1 MIEEESCRLCRD
13 GYGTLLPV
21 GGGDPIPLVKPE
33 LVIGR
38 RPGCDV
44 RLEFENVSGKH
55 AYLTMINGIWHV
67 RDGGSTNGTTVNG
80 AKLST
85 PHAVM
90 PEDEVGF
97 ADHLFTIDYV
107 PSGPEALLATHQSMD
122 DELVDDRK
130 RHSLMELAGL
140 DTDADKTS
148 RNSRPK
154 TAPKTIQRASADEVD
169 FDDEV
174 PEHFKAASRPKPKKR
189 DEDDDDFLKLIEDE
203 VAKPE

>member
-1 MIEEESCRLCRD
+1 MPPLRD
-13 GYGTLLPV
+13 DYGTLLPV

-55 AYLTMINGIWHV
+55 AYLAMINGIWHV
-67 RDGGSTNGTTVNG
+67 RDGGSTNGTSVNG
-80 AKLST
+80 ARVGS

-90 PEDEVGF
+90 PEDELGF

-107 PSGPEALLATHQSMD
+107 PSGPEALIARHKVL
-122 DELVDDRK
+122 DEDVDERK

-140 DTDADKTS
+140 DTDADKPG
-148 RNSRPK
+148 RVSRPK
-154 TAPKTIQRASADEVD
+154 TAPTSIQRASADEVD

-174 PEHFKAASRPKPKKR
+174 PEHFKAPRPKPQKK
-189 DEDDDDFLKLIEDE
+189 DEDDDFLKLIEDE
-203 VAKPE
+203 VVDPS